1 MSPTGSASWWPWQ
14 SSIIAHKDEV
24 IALKDKLI
32 AEKETQLKD
41 LKTREDKLI
50 AEKDKLIAEKDKF
63 IQEKDIRIAEKE
75 TQLKDL
81 KSQLLQQEMQS
92 LQELSRVKVIAN
104 NRALIENAMQ
114 QYKSDLSLSK
124 GLEMFVNEHLLT
136 VGRDKT
142 TLSMYG
148 REVCNKL
155 RNFGFAAKED
165 FVQKELKNLMHE
177 ISKPLHRPH
186 VSGKIYTGYVVGGE
200 PPLAEALAIVISK
213 LQECKFVKNL
223 DVLLVDGEGKCKCVL
238 SNGDIVEYG
247 EA

>member
-1 MSPTGSASWWPWQ
+1 MSFSMQKRRGRLGGDKQLVYSVGWDRSRQITLSRTLSMSPTGSASWWPWQ

-63 IQEKDIRIAEKE
+63 IAEKDIRIAEKE

-81 KSQLLQQEMQS
+81 KSQWLQQEMQT

-104 NRALIENAMQ
+104 NRALIEIAMKK
-114 QYKSDLSLSK
+114 YKSDLSFTT

-142 TLSMYG
+142 TLNMYG
-148 REVCNKL
+148 REGCNKL

-177 ISKPLHRPH
+177 ISKPLPRPH
-186 VSGKIYTGYVVGGE
+186 VSGKI
-200 PPLAEALAIVISK
+200 
-213 LQECKFVKNL
+213 
-223 DVLLVDGEGKCKCVL
+223 
-238 SNGDIVEYG
+238 
-247 EA
+247 